1 MFRLLKPRAAFLA
14 ARITQHE
21 VLKRPG
27 SVGDSAEKQYVRILG
42 DDRVWIDTLM
52 NAAVVELNPIIAIIG
67 PAVRVVVAAMGT
79 TTGQNDVYVT
89 LSK

>member
-27 SVGDSAEKQYVRILG
+27 SVGNSAEKQNVRILG
-42 DDRVWIDTLM
+42 NNRVWIDALI
-52 NAAVVELNPIIAIIG
+52 NKAVVEPDPILAIIG
-67 PAVRVVVAAMGT
+67 PAVSVVVAALSA

>member
-1 MFRLLKPRAAFLA
+1 M
-14 ARITQHE
+14 
-21 VLKRPG
+21 
-27 SVGDSAEKQYVRILG
+27 
-42 DDRVWIDTLM
+42 RV